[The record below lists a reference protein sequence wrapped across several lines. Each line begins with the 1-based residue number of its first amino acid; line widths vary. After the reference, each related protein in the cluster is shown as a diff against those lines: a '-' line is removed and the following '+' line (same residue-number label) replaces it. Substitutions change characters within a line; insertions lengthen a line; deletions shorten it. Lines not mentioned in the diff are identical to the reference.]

1 MATAKTEDKKVN
13 PVSKPQAPAMVQ
25 LFIPRGVRPDD
36 PDVFI
41 SINGVNYLLPR
52 GKTSVVPDY
61 VAAEYHRAEAAQ
73 AKYDKTSA
81 ERIYRGS

>member
-1 MATAKTEDKKVN
+1 MATAKTEEKKVN
-13 PVSKPQAPAMVQ
+13 PIEKPKAPDKVQ
-25 LFIPRGVRPDD
+25 LFIPRGAKPDD

-41 SINGVNYLLPR
+41 SVNGVNYLLPR

-73 AKYDKTSA
+73 ARFDKTS
-81 ERIYRGS
+81 EDRMYKG